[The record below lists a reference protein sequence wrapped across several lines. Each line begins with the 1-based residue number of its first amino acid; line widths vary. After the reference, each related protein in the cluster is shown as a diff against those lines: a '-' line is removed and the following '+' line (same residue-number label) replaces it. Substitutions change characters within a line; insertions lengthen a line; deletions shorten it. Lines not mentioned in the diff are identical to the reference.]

1 MSVLYVDSSSADSS
15 ANRNGG
21 LHLPIEFSLAQDFPV
36 LYGII
41 PVPNPISEAVPGGLK
56 STMAKT

>member
-1 MSVLYVDSSSADSS
+1 MSVLFVDSSSADSS

-21 LHLPIEFSLAQDFPV
+21 LNLPIEFLLAQDFPV
-36 LYGII
+36 LNY
-41 PVPNPISEAVPGGLK
+41 PRAKSDEAVPGGLK